1 VGVTPGGAEKMID
14 QLFGSKTR
22 VKLLSLFF
30 NNPGRPFYVR
40 EITRKIDE
48 QINSVR
54 RELANLLTVGLISSE
69 GSNNRLYYEVN
80 PKYEYY
86 EPLRSIFTS
95 MPMKSPDPVMKETQE
110 EDQIIKRLR
119 STGSVTFA
127 FLSGSFTRDTHT
139 NIDIFVVGDI
149 NKARLAKV
157 VADMEREMGRELNY
171 SALTPD
177 EYNYRLSLNDR
188 FLTTVLEAKK
198 IVVIDGQQD
207 KPLAHS
213 DVTFGEFLGL
223 EPRDTAGLNGQPV
236 AISIKTQ
243 PR

>member
-1 VGVTPGGAEKMID
+1 MVE

-54 RELANLLTVGLISSE
+54 RELANLLSVGLVSSD

-86 EPLRSIFTS
+86 EQLRSIFTS
-95 MPMKSPDPVMKETQE
+95 MPAKSSDPVVKETRE
-110 EDQIIKRLR
+110 EDKIIKRLR
-119 STGSVTFA
+119 STGSISFA
-127 FLSGSFTRDTHT
+127 FLTGSFARDSRT
-139 NIDIFVVGDI
+139 NVDIFVVGDI

-157 VADMEREMGRELNY
+157 VAEMEKEMGRELNY

-177 EYNYRLSLNDR
+177 EYQYRLSLNDR
-188 FLTTVLEAKK
+188 FITTVLEARK
-198 IVVIDGQQD
+198 IVIIDGQE

-213 DVTFGEFLGL
+213 DVTFGEYV
-223 EPRDTAGLNGQPV
+223 PV
-236 AISIKTQ
+236 AIVTAATPGRGRDII
-243 PR
+243 RN

>member
-1 VGVTPGGAEKMID
+1 MVE

-54 RELANLLTVGLISSE
+54 RELANLLSIGLVSSD

-86 EPLRSIFTS
+86 EQLRSIFTT
-95 MPMKSPDPVMKETQE
+95 MPMKSSDPVVKETRE
-110 EDQIIKRLR
+110 EDKIIKRLR
-119 STGSVTFA
+119 STGSISFA
-127 FLSGSFTRDTHT
+127 FLTGSFSRESRT
-139 NIDIFVVGDI
+139 NIDIFVVGDV

-157 VADMEREMGRELNY
+157 VADLEKEMGRELNY
-171 SALTPD
+171 SALSPE
-177 EYNYRLSLNDR
+177 EYQYRLSLNDR
-188 FLTTVLEAKK
+188 FVSNVLEAKK
-198 IVVIDGQQD
+198 IVIIDGQE

-213 DVTFGEFLGL
+213 DVTFGEYVSVSIR
-223 EPRDTAGLNGQPV
+223 PQPGRGRTV
-236 AISIKTQ
+236 I
-243 PR
+243 

>member
-1 VGVTPGGAEKMID
+1 MVE

-22 VKLLSLFF
+22 VKLLSRFF

-54 RELANLLTVGLISSE
+54 RELANLLSIGLVSSD

-86 EPLRSIFTS
+86 EQLRSIFTT
-95 MPMKSPDPVMKETQE
+95 MPAKSSDPVVKETRE
-110 EDQIIKRLR
+110 EDKIIKRLK

-127 FLSGSFTRDTHT
+127 FLTGSFARDSRT
-139 NIDIFVVGDI
+139 NVDIFLVGDV

-157 VADMEREMGRELNY
+157 VAEMEKEMGRELNY
-171 SALTPD
+171 SALTPT
-177 EYNYRLSLNDR
+177 EYQYRLSLNDR
-188 FLTTVLEAKK
+188 FITTVLEARK
-198 IVVIDGQQD
+198 IVIIDGQQE

-213 DVTFGEFLGL
+213 DVTFGEMLMVSGKAK
-223 EPRDTAGLNGQPV
+223 PGRGRVPKV
-236 AISIKTQ
+236 K
-243 PR
+243 

>member
-1 VGVTPGGAEKMID
+1 MIE

-54 RELANLLTVGLISSE
+54 RELANLLSIGLISSE

-86 EPLRSIFTS
+86 EQLRGIFTS
-95 MPMKSPDPVMKETQE
+95 LPAKSADPVMKETRE
-110 EDQIIKRLR
+110 EDQIIKKLR
-119 STGSVTFA
+119 STGAVQFA
-127 FLSGSFTRDTHT
+127 FLTGSFTNDTRT
-139 NIDIFVVGDI
+139 NIDIFIVGDI

-157 VADMEREMGRELNY
+157 VGEMEKDMSRELNY
-171 SALTPD
+171 SVLTSE
-177 EYNYRLSLNDR
+177 EYQYRLSLNDR
-188 FLTTVLEAKK
+188 FVTNVLEAKK
-198 IVVIDGQQD
+198 IVVIDGAGE
-207 KPLAHS
+207 KPLAHNS
-213 DVTFGEFLGL
+213 VTFGQFVDDASLKVV
-223 EPRDTAGLNGQPV
+223 PVRTSTRAGRGRL
-236 AISIKTQ
+236 
-243 PR
+243 

>member
-1 VGVTPGGAEKMID
+1 MVE

-54 RELANLLTVGLISSE
+54 RELANLLSIGLVSSD
-69 GSNNRLYYEVN
+69 GSNNRLYYEVD

-86 EPLRSIFTS
+86 EQLRSIFTS
-95 MPMKSPDPVMKETQE
+95 MPAKSNDPVVKETRE
-110 EDQIIKRLR
+110 EDKIIKRLR
-119 STGSVTFA
+119 STGSITFA
-127 FLSGSFTRDTHT
+127 FLTGSFARESRT
-139 NIDIFVVGDI
+139 NVDIFVVGDV

-157 VADMEREMGRELNY
+157 VAEIEKEMGRELNY

-177 EYNYRLSLNDR
+177 EYQYRLSLNDR
-188 FLTTVLEAKK
+188 FITTVLEARK
-198 IVVIDGQQD
+198 IVIIDGQD

-213 DVTFGEFLGL
+213 DVKFGEYVWVTTRAKPG
-223 EPRDTAGLNGQPV
+223 RGRTSQAD
-236 AISIKTQ
+236 
-243 PR
+243 

>member
-1 VGVTPGGAEKMID
+1 MVE

-54 RELANLLTVGLISSE
+54 RELANLLSVGLVSSD

-86 EPLRSIFTS
+86 EQLRSIFTS
-95 MPMKSPDPVMKETQE
+95 MPAKSKDPVVKETRE
-110 EDQIIKRLR
+110 EDKIIKQLR
-119 STGSVTFA
+119 TTGSITFA
-127 FLSGSFTRDTHT
+127 FLTGSFARDSRT
-139 NIDIFVVGDI
+139 NVDIFVVGDV

-157 VADMEREMGRELNY
+157 VAEMEKDMGRELNY

-177 EYNYRLSLNDR
+177 EYQYRLSLNDR
-188 FLTTVLEAKK
+188 FITSVLEARK
-198 IVVIDGQQD
+198 IVIIDGQE

-213 DVTFGEFLGL
+213 DVTFGELIEVKTMPKPGRGRM
-223 EPRDTAGLNGQPV
+223 PRLD
-236 AISIKTQ
+236 
-243 PR
+243 

>member
-1 VGVTPGGAEKMID
+1 MVE

-54 RELANLLTVGLISSE
+54 RELANLLSIGLVSSD
-69 GSNNRLYYEVN
+69 GSNNRLYYEVD

-86 EPLRSIFTS
+86 EQLRSIFTT
-95 MPMKSPDPVMKETQE
+95 MPAKSSDPVVKETRE
-110 EDQIIKRLR
+110 EDKIIKRLR
-119 STGSVTFA
+119 STGLITFA
-127 FLSGSFTRDTHT
+127 FLTGSFARESRT
-139 NIDIFVVGDI
+139 NVDIFVVGDV

-157 VADMEREMGRELNY
+157 VAEMEKEMGRELNY
-171 SALTPD
+171 SALSPE
-177 EYNYRLSLNDR
+177 EYQYRLSLNDR
-188 FLTTVLEAKK
+188 FITNVLEARK
-198 IVVIDGQQD
+198 IVIIDGQD

-213 DVTFGEFLGL
+213 DVKFGEYVW
-223 EPRDTAGLNGQPV
+223 V
-236 AISIKTQ
+236 ATK
-243 PR
+243 PKPGRGRVAKAD

>member
-1 VGVTPGGAEKMID
+1 MVE

-54 RELANLLTVGLISSE
+54 RELANLLSVGLVSSD

-86 EPLRSIFTS
+86 EQLRSIFTS
-95 MPMKSPDPVMKETQE
+95 MPVNSSDPVVKETRE
-110 EDQIIKRLR
+110 EDRIIKLLR
-119 STGSVTFA
+119 STGSITFA
-127 FLSGSFTRDTHT
+127 FLTGSFARDSRT
-139 NIDIFVVGDI
+139 NVDIFVVGDV

-157 VADMEREMGRELNY
+157 VADLEKEMGRELNY
-171 SALTPD
+171 SSLTPQ
-177 EYNYRLSLNDR
+177 EYEYRLSLNDR
-188 FLTTVLEAKK
+188 FITTVLEARK
-198 IVVIDGQQD
+198 IVIIDGQE

-213 DVTFGEFLGL
+213 DVTFGELVEVKATPKFV
-223 EPRDTAGLNGQPV
+223 PRGRL
-236 AISIKTQ
+236 
-243 PR
+243 PRLD

>member
-1 VGVTPGGAEKMID
+1 MIE

-54 RELANLLTVGLISSE
+54 RELANLLSVGLISSE

-86 EPLRSIFTS
+86 EQLRGIFTNV
-95 MPMKSPDPVMKETQE
+95 PIKSADPVIKETQE

-119 STGSVTFA
+119 STGAVTFA
-127 FLSGSFTRDTHT
+127 FLTGSFTRDTHT

-157 VADMEREMGRELNY
+157 VGDMEKEMGRELNY
-171 SALTPD
+171 SALTPE
-177 EYNYRLSLNDR
+177 EYEYRLSLNDR
-188 FLTTVLEAKK
+188 FITTVLEAKK
-198 IVVIDGQQD
+198 IVVIDGQQE
-207 KPLAHS
+207 KPLAHN

-223 EPRDTAGLNGQPV
+223 VPSDPEHLNGQPV
-236 AISIKTQ
+236 AVSIKSQ

>member
-1 VGVTPGGAEKMID
+1 MVE

-54 RELANLLTVGLISSE
+54 RELANLLSVGLVSSD

-86 EPLRSIFTS
+86 EQLRSIFTS
-95 MPMKSPDPVMKETQE
+95 MPAKSNDPVVKETRE
-110 EDQIIKRLR
+110 EDKIIKQLR
-119 STGSVTFA
+119 STGSITFA
-127 FLSGSFTRDTHT
+127 FLTGSFARDSRT
-139 NIDIFVVGDI
+139 NVDIFVVGDV

-157 VADMEREMGRELNY
+157 VAEMEKEMGRELNY
-171 SALTPD
+171 SALTPE
-177 EYNYRLSLNDR
+177 EYEYRLSLNDR
-188 FLTTVLEAKK
+188 FITTVLEARK
-198 IVVIDGQQD
+198 IVIIDGQE

-213 DVTFGEFLGL
+213 DVTFGELVEVKTKQKFI
-223 EPRDTAGLNGQPV
+223 PRGRLPH
-236 AISIKTQ
+236 IK
-243 PR
+243 

>member
-1 VGVTPGGAEKMID
+1 MVE

-54 RELANLLTVGLISSE
+54 RELANLLSVGLVSSD

-86 EPLRSIFTS
+86 EQLRSIFTS
-95 MPMKSPDPVMKETQE
+95 IPAKSSDPVVKETRE
-110 EDQIIKRLR
+110 EDKIIKQLR
-119 STGSVTFA
+119 STGAISFA
-127 FLSGSFTRDTHT
+127 FLTGSFARDSRT
-139 NIDIFVVGDI
+139 NVDIFVVGDI

-157 VADMEREMGRELNY
+157 VAEMEKDMGRELNY
-171 SALTPD
+171 SALSPE
-177 EYNYRLSLNDR
+177 EYEYRLSLNDR
-188 FLTTVLEAKK
+188 FITTVLEARK
-198 IVVIDGQQD
+198 IVIIDGQER
-207 KPLAHS
+207 PLAHS
-213 DVTFGEFLGL
+213 DVTFGEYVWVSSRVKQGRGRLAHEHKQEL
-223 EPRDTAGLNGQPV
+223 Q
-236 AISIKTQ
+236 Q
-243 PR
+243 

>member
-1 VGVTPGGAEKMID
+1 MVE

-22 VKLLSLFF
+22 IKLLSLFF

-54 RELANLLTVGLISSE
+54 RELANLLSIGLVSSD

-86 EPLRSIFTS
+86 EQLRSIFTS
-95 MPMKSPDPVMKETQE
+95 MPTKSSDPVVKETRE
-110 EDQIIKRLR
+110 EDRIIKRLK
-119 STGSVTFA
+119 STGMITFA
-127 FLSGSFTRDTHT
+127 FLTGSFARDTRT
-139 NIDIFVVGDI
+139 NVDIFVVGDI

-157 VADMEREMGRELNY
+157 VAEMEKEMGRELNY
-171 SALTPD
+171 SALSPD
-177 EYNYRLSLNDR
+177 EYQYRLSLNDR
-188 FLTTVLEAKK
+188 FITSVLEARK
-198 IVVIDGQQD
+198 IVIIDGQE

-213 DVTFGEFLGL
+213 DVTFGEYVSVTARARAGRGRL
-223 EPRDTAGLNGQPV
+223 PRVD
-236 AISIKTQ
+236 
-243 PR
+243 